1 MIVSVRN
8 GITPFLLL
16 ILAGLLISS
25 SPPPLAAFELDRIVA
40 VVNEDVIVGSE
51 LAEEITQIL
60 AQIQDRGT
68 QLPPLH
74 IIERQ
79 VLERMINKRLQQQ
92 AAERLGIKVDDA
104 TLARA
109 IGNIAKKNDMSLIEL
124 RDTLEAGGVSF
135 AKFREDTRTQIVLA
149 RLRSQEVFNRI
160 TVTDREVERFIERNQ
175 GRLSQRSEVHLQHIL
190 VATPESAS
198 PETIQRAK
206 DKAERLVAELRAG
219 ADFAE
224 TALIHSKGRQ
234 ALEGGDLGWMK
245 ISQVPTVAADA
256 ARTLQQGEVSDPIR
270 SVSGFHIFGMIE
282 YKGGSRQL
290 VTQTHARHI
299 LIKTNEVVSDQD
311 AQIRLEQLRIR
322 LVGGADFAAIARSHS
337 DDTGSAIKGGDLG
350 WISPGDTV
358 PTFEEQLNALSLDEI
373 SFPFRSPFGWHLA
386 QVLERRDYDN
396 TERMFKTKAKEAIR
410 ERKAD
415 EASDLWL
422 RRLRDEA
429 YVEIRLKQEDY

>member
-1 MIVSVRN
+1 MNRTRQIIFVALL
-8 GITPFLLL
+8 TFLV
-16 ILAGLLISS
+16 
-25 SPPPLAAFELDRIVA
+25 AAPAKAYGLDRIVA

-51 LAEEITQIL
+51 LAQEINMIL
-60 AQIQDRGT
+60 AQIRDRGT
-68 QLPPLH
+68 QLPPQR

-79 VLERMINKRLQQQ
+79 VLERMIDKRLQAQ

-109 IGNIAKKNDMSLIEL
+109 ISNIAQKNDMSLLEL
-124 RDTLEAGGVSF
+124 RDTLEAEGVSF

-149 RLRSQEVFNRI
+149 RLRSQEVLNRI
-160 TVTDREVERFIERNQ
+160 TVTEREVERFLERNL
-175 GRLSQRSEVHLQHIL
+175 GKLSQRSEVHLQHLLI
-190 VATPESAS
+190 ATPESAA

-224 TALIHSKGRQ
+224 IALLNSDGRQ

-245 ISQVPTVAADA
+245 ISQLPTVAADA
-256 ARTLQQGEVSDPIR
+256 ASTLQPGEVSDPVR
-270 SVSGFHIFGMIE
+270 SISGFHIFGMIE
-282 YKGGSRQL
+282 YKGGSRRLIIQ
-290 VTQTHARHI
+290 VRARHI

-311 AQIRLEQLRIR
+311 ARTRLEQLRIR

-337 DDTGSAIKGGDLG
+337 DDTASAIKGGELG

-358 PTFEEQLNALSLDEI
+358 PAFEEQLETLGPGEFSAA
-373 SFPFRSPFGWHLA
+373 FRSPFGWHLV
-386 QVLERRDYDN
+386 QVLERRNFDN
-396 TERMFKTKAKEAIR
+396 TEQMFKTEAKESIR

-415 EASDLWL
+415 EATELWL

-429 YVEIRLKQEDY
+429 YVEIQLKQEDY